1 MAKRKLITT
10 SNHTPF
16 WVDSYK
22 YIDVIETEDYYQLS
36 PIFYYTYHILAMIAN
51 LKDEGEW
58 LEEVTFPKQIRVIKS
73 NAIYDVP
80 SLESGLH
87 KSEWLDKL
95 YQAQPAIQHKEIKA
109 TKLLSYLMK
118 HFSTAELKASYFYVR
133 DNMYFTLPNHISSL
147 LKEMNFENLKKNI
160 KRTYLKSEKNFKN
173 IDRRYDSSALETC
186 LSKSINFTWNN
197 LQSYL
202 YTPRLQG
209 IASNYTQLNAFYNID
224 DDHTIGNGEESY
236 VYSRKMAIEISK
248 LKPSSMGCLLDELVQ
263 IKKEIENNPSMA
275 LNQDYMTIYNKRLTQ
290 DLKYDLDL
298 HTKQEKIVA
307 PISYLGWIPHY
318 NFLGVSTHY
327 TSETR
332 AISQMAAD
340 HVCALYEA
348 GIIKGNTRL
357 RDNLLYF
364 NETEMKHS
372 SDSIS
377 EKNLVGIY

>member
-58 LEEVTFPKQIRVIKS
+58 LEEVTFPKQIRVMKS

-87 KSEWLDKL
+87 KSEWLDTL
-95 YQAQPAIQHKEIKA
+95 YQAQSTIQHKEIKA

-147 LKEMNFENLKKNI
+147 LKEMNFENLKNNI

-202 YTPRLQG
+202 YTPKFQG
-209 IASNYTQLNAFYNID
+209 VTSNYTQLNAFYNID

-263 IKKEIENNPSMA
+263 IKKEIENNPSMV

-298 HTKQEKIVA
+298 YAKQEKIVA

-348 GIIKGNTRL
+348 GIIKGNARL

-377 EKNLVGIY
+377 ERNLVGIY